1 MTLDRYL
8 SRHYDDLLQAA
19 QRIAGRDGPDLL
31 HEVILQL
38 YQTKQ
43 ETIDGLLERGQMK
56 YWVLRVMVNNY
67 NSKTSRYHYKWRKD
81 AERRRKFARHI
92 VEWWDGEGIA
102 AHRDELLTHIV
113 EWWDGEGIAAH
124 RDELLTHIE
133 ERLSE
138 LPWFDAEVFA
148 IYFEDGHTLDS
159 FSDATG
165 ISRHKLYTTIR
176 RVRKELQGPRRQD
189 RELHKEDGNR

>member
-1 MTLDRYL
+1 MTLDGYL

-38 YQTKQ
+38 YQTKN
-43 ETIDGLLERGQMK
+43 ETIAGLLQRGQMK

-81 AERRRKFARHI
+81 GERRRKFSRHI
-92 VEWWDGEGIA
+92 VEWWDGEGTA
-102 AHRDELLTHIV
+102 AHRDELLS
-113 EWWDGEGIAAH
+113 
-124 RDELLTHIE
+124 HIE

-138 LPWFDAEVFA
+138 LPWFDREVFA

-189 RELHKEDGNR
+189 RELHEEDGNR

>member
-1 MTLDRYL
+1 MIPDTADYDARRYL
-8 SRHYDDLLQAA
+8 SRNYDDLLQAA
-19 QRIAGRDGPDLL
+19 YRIAGKDGPDLL

-43 ETIDGLLERGQMK
+43 DTIDGLLERDQMK

-81 AERRRKFARHI
+81 IERRRKFARHI
-92 VEWWDGEGIA
+92 VDWWDG
-102 AHRDELLTHIV
+102 
-113 EWWDGEGIAAH
+113 DGVAAH

-133 ERLSE
+133 ERLAE

-148 IYFEDGHTLDS
+148 IYFEEGHTLDS
-159 FSDATG
+159 LRRGDGHQPPQTIHHNTTCQKRNPRGSATR
-165 ISRHKLYTTIR
+165 SRS
-176 RVRKELQGPRRQD
+176 
-189 RELHKEDGNR
+189 

>member
-1 MTLDRYL
+1 MTLDGYL
-8 SRHYDDLLQAA
+8 ARNYDDLLQAA
-19 QRIAGRDGPDLL
+19 YRIAGKDGPDLL

-38 YQTKQ
+38 YQTKD
-43 ETIDGLLERGQMK
+43 ETIDGLLERKQLK

-81 AERRRKFARHI
+81 LERRRKFAHHI
-92 VEWWDGEGIA
+92 VDWWDG
-102 AHRDELLTHIV
+102 
-113 EWWDGEGIAAH
+113 DGVAAH

-133 ERLSE
+133 ERLAD

-159 FSDATG
+159 FAESTG
-165 ISRHKLYTTIR
+165 ISRHTLYTTIR
-176 RVRKELQGPRRQD
+176 RVRKQLQGTRRQD
-189 RELHKEDGNR
+189 RQLHEGDGDR